1 MRAITELAALATAL
15 SGSFD
20 SAAAMVATSAP
31 VIEKMTVT
39 MATVIPLKPWGRK
52 PPWAVRL
59 EKSIALSGHRPNT
72 YAVPIPRNTTI
83 AATLMPANQNSNSP
97 NEETEKRLV
106 SVIAVNR
113 TSEHNHRGMPGSQYC
128 TIFAPAMASKPTM
141 MTQKY
146 QYNQPTEKPAQP
158 PSASRA

>member
-15 SGSFD
+15 SGSSD
-20 SAAAMVATSAP
+20 SPAAMVATSAP
-31 VIEKMTVT
+31 VIAKMTVT
-39 MATVIPLKPWGRK
+39 MATVIPLTPWGRK
-52 PPWAVRL
+52 PPCAVRL
-59 EKSIALSGHRPNT
+59 EKSIDLSGHRPNT

-83 AATLMPANQNSNSP
+83 AATLMPANPNSP
-97 NEETEKRLV
+97 NEETENRFV

-113 TSEHNHRGMPGSQYC
+113 TSEHNHRGMPGIQYW
-128 TIFAPAMASKPTM
+128 TIFAPAMASNPTM
-141 MTQKY
+141 ITQKY